1 MKKTN
6 VMEQKNVTGK
16 LRTNVRSPLRYSIGF
31 RFIGF
36 VMLAVA
42 IAGAGVSLVVL
53 STSREH
59 LRQQALNDNLNQA
72 NLAAAFAS
80 NYIEV
85 IEAHVEVF
93 ARRPDVRQGVLN
105 GTLEELQTTLAQFVQ
120 IQAPLNGVGVY
131 DTNGI
136 QLTYS
141 LANSATIGQSFSD
154 RNWFQ
159 GVMATGK
166 SYLGIPILSK
176 ANNIPVETYAVP
188 ILDEQGQIRAVLSA
202 GISLQKLSDALV
214 NIGFTSD
221 TEGRLV
227 DLRDGGLIIADK
239 DPLLLLTQVTGNNQA
254 ISSLMA
260 GNSGSLEITDSA
272 GKQVL
277 TGFSPVAGLPW
288 GIIVVTPS
296 NTALAIINTLTQRAS
311 IYAGLIVILSGIFGV
326 FLVLGIIRPLSR
338 LVQDTREIGN
348 GNMDVKLGP
357 MGKDE
362 IGNLSRSFGEMVVK
376 LKTTMVSR
384 DDLIKEVAERKQA
397 EEALIASE
405 ARYRRFFEA
414 ARDGILILDV
424 ETGTVVDVNPF
435 MVELLGFSREEFLNK
450 KIWELGFFK
459 DIIAN
464 QNHFEELKRNKYV
477 TYENMPLE
485 TASGQRIQV
494 EFVSYCYEVGNHQVI
509 QCNIRNITERKRL
522 EREKEKFTQELAE
535 KNTELERFTY
545 TVSHDLKSPLVTV
558 KTFLGYLKHDI
569 AAADPPLIEKDMFF
583 MNSAADKMG
592 KLLEELLEMSRVG
605 RIANLPVKVTFD
617 ELVEDTLS
625 ITAGRIEEKGVQVR
639 LHKEPVTLFGDRTRL
654 VEIWQN
660 LVENAVKFMGDQ
672 PAPQI
677 DIGVE
682 WRENGTVFFV
692 RDNGIGIEPRYQSKL
707 FNLFEKI
714 NPKTEG
720 TGMGLAITKR
730 IVELYQGKIWVESK
744 GPGEGTCFFFT
755 LPGALKDKESGV

>member
-93 ARRPDVRQGVLN
+93 ARRPDVRQAVLN

-362 IGNLSRSFGEMVVK
+362 IGNLSRSFGEMAVK

-464 QNHFEELKRNKYV
+464 QDHFEELKRNKYV

-639 LHKEPVTLFGDRTRL
+639 LHKEPVTLCGDRTRL